1 MLYETMQASGAPWPG
16 GHVKSEEV
24 SFYMPAPAVLIDGW
38 ACKIGGS
45 FISHARASCPDRWVG
60 MQNRKKLHIACPQNQ
75 RSKACGHAKSE
86 KVSSRMPMKLKV
98 KCGRH
103 AKSEEASFHMPA
115 KLKIKSR
122 RASKIGRSFISYAH
136 ETKNQIII
144 KRSSVPVQYAAQSVK
159 SSDYLSIM

>member
-1 MLYETMQASGAPWPG
+1 MLYETTRVSGDLWPG
-16 GHVKSEEV
+16 GHAKSEEV
-24 SFYMPAPAVLIDGW
+24 SFYMPAPVVLIDGR

-122 RASKIGRSFISYAH
+122 RACKIEESFISHAH

-144 KRSSVPVQYAAQSVK
+144 KRSSVPAQNTAQSVK

>member
-1 MLYETMQASGAPWPG
+1 MLYETMQASGAPWRACKIG
-16 GHVKSEEV
+16 R
-24 SFYMPAPAVLIDGW
+24 SFILHARASCLDGR